1 MKGSCRMPL
10 RRARDV
16 GCMMYIC
23 TSIRYYSI
31 SKSVITY
38 VPGTI
43 QVDNL
48 FDSMLYICM
57 VWYIEVGT

>member
-1 MKGSCRMPL
+1 
-10 RRARDV
+10 
-16 GCMMYIC
+16 MMYIC